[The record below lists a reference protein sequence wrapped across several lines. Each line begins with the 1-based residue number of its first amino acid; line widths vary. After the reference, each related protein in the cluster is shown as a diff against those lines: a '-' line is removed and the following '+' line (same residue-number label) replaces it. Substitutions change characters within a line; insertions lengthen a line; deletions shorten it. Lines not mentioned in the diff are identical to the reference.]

1 MSPIERNATP
11 VAGVALAPLTT
22 LGVGGAARWLI
33 RATSVEQIAAAH
45 AWADERDLPLFV
57 LGGGSN
63 VVVADCGFEGLV
75 LQVAIAGIEVQDD
88 GGDTLITAGAGESW
102 DRVVA
107 LSVARGLA
115 GLECLSGIPGSVGG
129 TPVQNVG
136 AYGQEVAGAI
146 EAVTAYDRTTRQ
158 VLRLAP
164 QECAFAYRMS
174 RFKGADAD
182 RFVIASVTF
191 RLRPGKPTI
200 TYPDVVSYLRE
211 QQLASPDVADVRAA
225 VLAIRRRKGMVLDP
239 ADSDTRS
246 VGSFFV
252 NPVVSVETCERV
264 SALTGV
270 PAPRFALPD
279 GRVKIPAAWL
289 IERAGFRKGQSAGPI
304 GISNKHPL
312 ALVNR
317 GGATA
322 RDVLRLAAAIKSRV
336 VDRFGIWLRPE
347 PVFIGFGDDADV
359 AYLQEA
365 RE

>member
-1 MSPIERNATP
+1 VFSREFRATP
-11 VAGVALAPLTT
+11 RAGVALAPLTT
-22 LGVGGAARWLI
+22 LGVGGPARWLM
-33 RATSVEQIAAAH
+33 RATTVEQVAAAH

-75 LQVAIAGIEVQDD
+75 LQVAITGIEARADD
-88 GGDTLITAGAGESW
+88 GDTLITAGAGEPW

-107 LSVARGLA
+107 ASVARGLA

-136 AYGQEVAGAI
+136 AYGQEVAGTI
-146 EAVTAYDRTTRQ
+146 EAVVAYDRTTRR
-158 VLRLAP
+158 VLQLRP
-164 QECAFAYRMS
+164 EECAFAYRMS

-182 RFVIASVTF
+182 RFVITSVTF
-191 RLRPGKPTI
+191 RLRPDKPTV
-200 TYPDVVSYLRE
+200 TYPDVVSYVRE
-211 QQLASPDVADVRAA
+211 HQLVAPGVADVRAA
-225 VLAIRRRKGMVLDP
+225 VLAIRRQKGMVLDP
-239 ADSDTRS
+239 SDSDTRG
-246 VGSFFV
+246 VGSFFM
-252 NPVVSVETCERV
+252 NPVVSADICERV
-264 SALTGV
+264 STLAGV
-270 PAPRFALPD
+270 PAPRCVLPD

-289 IERAGFRKGQSAGPI
+289 IERAGFRKGQSAGPV
-304 GISNKHPL
+304 GISSKHPL

-347 PVFIGFGDDADV
+347 PIFVGFGADADV
-359 AYLQEA
+359 VYLLETG
-365 RE
+365 E

>member
-1 MSPIERNATP
+1 MSQLENNPAPATC
-11 VAGVALAPLTT
+11 VALAPLTT
-22 LGVGGAARWLI
+22 LGVGGPARWLM
-33 RATSVEQIAAAH
+33 RATTVEQVASAH
-45 AWADERDLPLFV
+45 AWADERGLPLFV

-63 VVVADCGFEGLV
+63 VVVADCGFDGLV
-75 LQVAIAGIEVQDD
+75 LQVAITGIEVRDD
-88 GGDTLITAGAGESW
+88 GGDTLVTAGAGEPW

-107 LSVARGLA
+107 LSVTRGLA

-158 VLRLAP
+158 LLRLGP

-174 RFKGADAD
+174 RFKGDDAD

-191 RLRPGKPTI
+191 RLRPGKPTV
-200 TYPDVVSYLRE
+200 TYPDVVSYVR
-211 QQLASPDVADVRAA
+211 QWRLASPDVADVRAA

-246 VGSFFV
+246 VGSFFM
-252 NPVVSVETCERV
+252 NPIVSADTYERV
-264 SALTGV
+264 SSLTGV
-270 PAPRFALPD
+270 PAPRIALPD

-289 IERAGFRKGQSAGPI
+289 IERAGFRKGQSTGPV
-304 GISNKHPL
+304 GISSKHPL

-347 PVFIGFGDDADV
+347 PVFVGFGEDADV
-359 AYLQEA
+359 AYLLEA